1 MNRRNVRLVFLREV
15 RDQIR
20 DRRTLFMI
28 VVLPMLLYPGLAI
41 GMVEISFLFR
51 EQPRTIV
58 LLGTDNLPA
67 DPPLLSDHHFDQ
79 QWFAVPDDADK
90 LRVIH
95 DGKPRGESDASGQD
109 KAGPDKP
116 EVEANAV
123 VLDEARQL
131 ATKSQELEELEKQLD
146 RLGHDREL
154 GRRTETGRA
163 GAIAQGRA
171 RRAVQRLEGPGA
183 DHRAR
188 RAQAGGRANQQSA
201 RRPCQGLRRSTPAI
215 SKKFACSSCKIART
229 KSRPSP
235 TSGCGSC

>member
-67 DPPLLSDHHFDQ
+67 DPPLLNDHHFDR

-95 DGKPRGESDASGQD
+95 DGKPRAWSDASGPD
-109 KAGPDKP
+109 KADID
-116 EVEANAV
+116 ASAS
-123 VLDEARQL
+123 VLEEARQL
-131 ATKSQELEELEKQLD
+131 AAKSQTLEELEKQLD
-146 RLGHDREL
+146 NLRHDGNSSDGDSADEQKLLQQVQSLKEEL
-154 GRRTETGRA
+154 AERFSASKIEVLIVAPPGLKEEVERTNKALAARA
-163 GAIAQGRA
+163 KA
-171 RRAVQRLEGPGA
+171 RRL
-183 DHRAR
+183 
-188 RAQAGGRANQQSA
+188 
-201 RRPCQGLRRSTPAI
+201 TPAN
-215 SKKFACSSCKIART
+215 SKKSACSSCKIAPT
-229 KSRPSP
+229 KNRPLP